1 MLRFIKT
8 KEENRLRF
16 FTYLVYSICILF
28 VILLFVGIFWNII
41 ENKGNVK
48 ESYIFNRRPTIV
60 ITGSMEPVIQVN
72 SIVLLE
78 PVEFEDLEVGDI
90 IRYTAYQGYSVMHR
104 VISKNSSYV
113 TTKGD
118 ANERPDTFVVTP
130 AQITG
135 RVVEIHNEY
144 VPLLTFLFGKFE
156 YDNMG
161 GSILRACA
169 GFIMIGIF
177 ISVCVIMFM
186 LIFEMITTTFFFVKY
201 RESLVNSSSYWL
213 EKVPDREKQNEVIE
227 KYIVE
232 YKKCNI
238 FKKIILAYKLRK
250 YYNGLCNVE
259 KEVLKIDKRRKSL
272 EKWVNK

>member
-48 ESYIFNRRPTIV
+48 ESYIFNQRPTIV

-130 AQITG
+130 TQITG

-156 YDNMG
+156 YGNMG
-161 GSILRACA
+161 GSILRACV

-177 ISVCVIMFM
+177 ISVCVVMFM
-186 LIFEMITTTFFFVKY
+186 LIFEMITTTFFFIKY

-213 EKVPDREKQNEVIE
+213 EKVPDREKQNEIIE